1 MKKLLFILLLAA
13 AGAMSAGAAEPYAAD
28 SVRAG
33 RYEKFEDPGSG
44 KWGYKLDG
52 RATVELDGREIA
64 IDRTGR
70 EVAMS
75 AGETADMS
83 ARYDWFEDPA
93 TGKFG
98 FKYKDREVIPAQF
111 DEVDSFNEGLATVK
125 IDGKWGFIDPSGKLV
140 IPARY
145 DNVWYFREGLAAVEI
160 NGKWGYIDPSG
171 NMVIPTVYDYAFYM
185 SEGFAPVVINEK
197 WGYIDRS
204 GKMVIPA
211 KYDDAGSFT
220 DGRAS
225 VELNGRTFTIDRSGR
240 EIQ

>member
-28 SVRAG
+28 SVRPG

-52 RATVELDGREIA
+52 RV
-64 IDRTGR
+64 
-70 EVAMS
+70 
-75 AGETADMS
+75 
-83 ARYDWFEDPA
+83 
-93 TGKFG
+93 
-98 FKYKDREVIPAQF
+98 VIPAVY
-111 DEVDSFNEGLATVK
+111 DWAGSFHDGLARVEAN
-125 IDGKWGFIDPSGKLV
+125 GKEVFINESGKVV
-140 IPARY
+140 IPLIY
-145 DNVWYFREGLAAVEI
+145 DRVWPFSYDRAMVKI
-160 NGKWGYIDPSG
+160 NGKR
-171 NMVIPTVYDYAFYM
+171 
-185 SEGFAPVVINEK
+185 
-197 WGYIDRS
+197 GYIDRS
-204 GKMVIPA
+204 GKLVVPA